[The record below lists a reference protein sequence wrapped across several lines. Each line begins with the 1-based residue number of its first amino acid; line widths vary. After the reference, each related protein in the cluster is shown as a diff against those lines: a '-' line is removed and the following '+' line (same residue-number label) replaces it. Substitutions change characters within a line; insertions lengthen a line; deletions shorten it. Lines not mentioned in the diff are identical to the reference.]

1 MESGEGAIAPESGAE
16 LAAEMIRVRLSVDQL
31 ELYFSRLSARFA
43 KTEEHDAQG
52 FDGPIAWIKANC
64 HMSGGAAADRVCAG
78 EQLEQL
84 EKSEAAV
91 LAGEIGF
98 AHFAYI
104 ARASAAVGERLDETT
119 LLRHARKE
127 GVAKFRETCIHARHA
142 ADPAGVVEE
151 EVQGVEMREL
161 TITNT
166 DDGLV
171 AVSGTLDKVGG
182 AALRTA
188 LEPLAKRTGKDDRR
202 RYPRRLAD
210 ALVDLSMHSL
220 DNGVLGQRTHMQVT
234 TSLETLLGLTGSP
247 AAEMEFSLP
256 ISSKAVERLACDG
269 TVTRI
274 LLGSDSTVID
284 VGRARRVVSGPQS
297 KALRVRD
304 KGCVWPGCDRPAS
317 WTSAHHLAH
326 WIHGGSTDLNNLV
339 LLCYRHHGMVHEGGW
354 QIVRSDDGRMLTV
367 PPVTEFQR
375 LPRGPD

>member
-1 MESGEGAIAPESGAE
+1 MESGEGVPAPETGAE
-16 LAAEMIRVRLSVDQL
+16 IAAEMIRVRLTVDQF

-43 KTEEHDAQG
+43 KTDEYDVQG

-78 EQLEQL
+78 EQVEQL

-98 AHFAYI
+98 AHFAHI

-142 ADPAGVVEE
+142 ADPEGVVEE

-161 TITNT
+161 TLTDT
-166 DDGLV
+166 DDGMI
-171 AVSGTLDKVGG
+171 AVSGVLDKVGG

-188 LEPLAKRTGKDDRR
+188 LEPLAKRMGKDDHRLF
-202 RYPRRLAD
+202 PRRLAD
-210 ALVDLSMHSL
+210 ALVEFSMNAL
-220 DNGVLGQRTHMQVT
+220 DPSQLQVT
-234 TSLETLLGLTGSP
+234 TSLETLLGLTGAP

-256 ISSKAVERLACDG
+256 ISSKAVERLACDCS
-269 TVTRI
+269 VTRI

-284 VGRARRVVSGPQS
+284 VGRSKRTVSGPARR
-297 KALRVRD
+297 ALAARD
-304 KGCVWPGCDRPAS
+304 GHCRWPGGCDRLAKWS
-317 WTSAHHLAH
+317 AAHHVVH
-326 WIHGGSTDLNNLV
+326 WIHGGTTDLSNLI
-339 LLCYRHHGMVHEGGW
+339 LLCHRHHWMVHEGGW
-354 QIVRSDDGRMLTV
+354 QLVCSDDGRMLTI

-375 LPRGPD
+375 LARGPD